1 MGLAPGVAWDNAAS
15 LPLSGEFQKPDQVS
29 RIDSR
34 HIARRHQIP
43 VAAADCQSREDSAQ
57 RTARLDQ
64 ISHHREAEPEVPVR
78 VADHGHFSRGAQNL
92 PCNVA
97 GQWRSI
103 VREKSLIP
111 AHSGAFAAGE
121 HEARGSNS
129 ARNPSRFRE
138 IQADM
143 PFQSICGLVLAGR
156 PHERILVSHVPIDRN
171 CKPGESGYNQVGMLK
186 QKLRFCLCS
195 SWLLMQT
202 ALFAAA
208 AATPEPSPARITSVV
223 RVDARTGR
231 LVRVMD
237 VSRAKGPGVPAVPDE
252 AVSRVSGLVEET
264 ARNYGVDPLLVKSV
278 IQTESAFRPT
288 ALSNKGAQG
297 LMQLMPATARR
308 FGVNDSFDPKENIE
322 GGVKY
327 LKYLQDLFQDDRL
340 AIAAYNAGEG
350 AVTKYNGVPP
360 YKETTAYVEKVA
372 KSYASSKDAAAK
384 LSGVA
389 PKAVPDSADSEQQEE
404 RHPSLKAYVD
414 SQGHLH
420 MTTE

>member
-1 MGLAPGVAWDNAAS
+1 
-15 LPLSGEFQKPDQVS
+15 
-29 RIDSR
+29 
-34 HIARRHQIP
+34 
-43 VAAADCQSREDSAQ
+43 
-57 RTARLDQ
+57 
-64 ISHHREAEPEVPVR
+64 
-78 VADHGHFSRGAQNL
+78 
-92 PCNVA
+92 
-97 GQWRSI
+97 
-103 VREKSLIP
+103 
-111 AHSGAFAAGE
+111 
-121 HEARGSNS
+121 
-129 ARNPSRFRE
+129 
-138 IQADM
+138 
-143 PFQSICGLVLAGR
+143 
-156 PHERILVSHVPIDRN
+156 
-171 CKPGESGYNQVGMLK
+171 
-186 QKLRFCLCS
+186 
-195 SWLLMQT
+195 MQT

>member
-1 MGLAPGVAWDNAAS
+1 
-15 LPLSGEFQKPDQVS
+15 
-29 RIDSR
+29 
-34 HIARRHQIP
+34 
-43 VAAADCQSREDSAQ
+43 
-57 RTARLDQ
+57 
-64 ISHHREAEPEVPVR
+64 
-78 VADHGHFSRGAQNL
+78 
-92 PCNVA
+92 
-97 GQWRSI
+97 
-103 VREKSLIP
+103 
-111 AHSGAFAAGE
+111 
-121 HEARGSNS
+121 
-129 ARNPSRFRE
+129 
-138 IQADM
+138 
-143 PFQSICGLVLAGR
+143 
-156 PHERILVSHVPIDRN
+156 
-171 CKPGESGYNQVGMLK
+171 
-186 QKLRFCLCS
+186 
-195 SWLLMQT
+195 MQT

-208 AATPEPSPARITSVV
+208 AITPESSPARITSVV

-237 VSRAKGPGVPAVPDE
+237 VSRAKGPRVPAVPDE

-372 KSYASSKDAAAK
+372 KSYAISKDAAAK
-384 LSGVA
+384 LAGAA

-404 RHPSLKAYVD
+404 RHPPLKAYVD
-414 SQGHLH
+414 GQGHLH